1 MEFMTFVYL
10 FFILTS
16 LYLTFLVLILHYKNR
31 GSLREVREPT
41 VFPKISVLIPAW
53 NEGETIGNTIQ
64 AVLDSDYPRDKL
76 EVIVVND
83 KSSDNTLEEMKKF
96 GDKIRVVDNEVN
108 LGKSGS
114 LNKIAKM
121 AKGEIIAVVD
131 ADSYPN
137 KESIRQMIAYFEEEG
152 VGAVTSAI
160 LVKGGKTRLERLQ
173 AVEYTIIA
181 WNRKLLQFIEGI
193 YVTPGPLSM
202 YRKEAM
208 LLDGGFDTK
217 NITEDI
223 EMTWKILK
231 HRYKV
236 RIDLNSKVYCSSP
249 NTIKTWW
256 KQRLRWNLGGM
267 QTMIKYRRLIF
278 NPRYGMMGLF
288 VVPFFI
294 TTFFLSLVGLGVFFY
309 VLLKKVFQSYLMT
322 KYAYISSS
330 SFLSVDTLNLNA
342 NVFALFATLLIFL
355 GILYLALSQKYV
367 IDRKIGVK
375 DIPLFA
381 LYLLIY
387 LSLYPFVLVHSIWR
401 FLVTKKFEW

>member
-16 LYLTFLVLILHYKNR
+16 LYLTFLVLILHYKNK

-64 AVLDSDYPRDKL
+64 AVLDSDYPEDKL

-108 LGKSGS
+108 MGKSGS
-114 LNKIAKM
+114 LNKIAKL
-121 AKGEIIAVVD
+121 AKGDIIAVVD

-137 KESIRQMIAYFEEEG
+137 KESIRQMIAYFEEDG

-231 HRYKV
+231 HGYKV

-309 VLLKKVFQSYLMT
+309 VLLKKIFQSYLMT

-342 NVFALFATLLIFL
+342 NVFALFATLLIFFGL
-355 GILYLALSQKYV
+355 LYLVFSQKYV
-367 IDRKIGVK
+367 IDRKIGIK
-375 DIPLFA
+375 DVPLFA

>member
-1 MEFMTFVYL
+1 MTGVYL
-10 FFILTS
+10 FFIITS
-16 LYLTFLVLILHYKNR
+16 LYLTFLVLILHYKNK
-31 GSLREVREPT
+31 GNLREIREPT
-41 VFPKISVLIPAW
+41 VFPNISVLIPAW
-53 NEGETIGNTIQ
+53 NEGETIGDTIQ
-64 AVLDSDYPRDKL
+64 AVLDSDYPEDKL

-96 GDKIRVVDNEVN
+96 GDKVRVVDNEKN

-121 AKGEIIAVVD
+121 AKGDILAVVD

-137 KESIRQMIAYFEEEG
+137 KESMRQMVAYFEEEG

-160 LVKGGKTRLERLQ
+160 LVKDGKTRLEKLQ

-231 HRYKV
+231 HGYKV

-249 NTIKTWW
+249 NTLKMWW

-278 NPRYGMMGLF
+278 NPKYGMMGLF

-309 VLLKKVFQSYLMT
+309 VLLKKIFQSYLMT

-330 SFLSVDTLNLNA
+330 SFLTADTLNLNA
-342 NVFALFATLLIFL
+342 NVFALFATILIIFGL
-355 GILYLALSQKYV
+355 LYLIYSQKYV
-367 IDRKIGVK
+367 IDRKIGIK

>member
-1 MEFMTFVYL
+1 
-10 FFILTS
+10 
-16 LYLTFLVLILHYKNR
+16 LTFLVLILHYKNR

>member
-1 MEFMTFVYL
+1 MEFMTGVYL

-16 LYLTFLVLILHYKNR
+16 LYLTFLLLILHYKNKDM
-31 GSLREVREPT
+31 LREIREPT
-41 VFPKISVLIPAW
+41 RFPKLSVLIPAW
-53 NEGETIGNTIQ
+53 NEEETIGDTIQ
-64 AVLDSDYPRDKL
+64 AVLDSDYPMDKL
-76 EVIVVND
+76 EIIVIND
-83 KSSDNTLEEMKKF
+83 KSSDNTLGEMQKF
-96 GDKIRVVDNEVN
+96 KDRVKIINNEVN
-108 LGKSGS
+108 LGKASS
-114 LNKIAKM
+114 LNKAAKIAS
-121 AKGEIIAVVD
+121 GEIIAVVD

-152 VGAVTSAI
+152 VGAVTSSI
-160 LVKGGKTRLERLQ
+160 LVKKGKTRLEKLQ

-208 LLDGGFDTK
+208 LLDGGFDSK

-231 HRYKV
+231 HGYKV

-249 NTIKTWW
+249 NRLRDWW

-267 QTMIKYRRLIF
+267 QTMIKYRKLIF

-294 TTFFLSLVGLGVFFY
+294 TTFFLSLVGLTVFFY
-309 VLLKKVFQSYLMT
+309 ILIKKIFQSYLMT

-330 SFLSVDTLNLNA
+330 SFLSADALNLNA
-342 NVFALFATLLIFL
+342 NVFALFATLLIFF
-355 GILYLALSQKYV
+355 GILYLIYSQKYV
-367 IDRKIGVK
+367 LDRKIGVK
-375 DIPLFA
+375 DVPLLA

-401 FLVTKKFEW
+401 FVVTKKFEW